1 MTYIKGLLL
10 KGTQLVIPP
19 TLQQVVIEAA
29 HEGHMKERK
38 TIATLRERNWFPR
51 LSTMV
56 KEYVG
61 SCVGCAAADTENPP
75 APMVPRSMTDRPWQ
89 EVAVDFKGPIG
100 GTRGNCFHVVID
112 TYSRYP
118 ELQIVKSTA
127 FGKLQKELDPV
138 WARHGFP
145 DVVWHDGGPPYNGRV
160 EGIR

>member
-1 MTYIKGLLL
+1 MGAQTKNSHYRQVFQEMTYIKGLLL

-19 TLQQVVIEAA
+19 SLQREVIEAA

-61 SCVGCAAADTENPP
+61 NCVGCAAADTENSP
-75 APMVPRSMTDRPWQ
+75 APMVSRSMIDRPWQ

-100 GTRGNCFHVVID
+100 GSRGYYFHVVID
-112 TYSRYP
+112 TYSHYP
-118 ELQIVKSTA
+118 EVQIVKSTG
-127 FGKLQKELDPV
+127 FEKLQKELDPV
-138 WARHGFP
+138 
-145 DVVWHDGGPPYNGRV
+145 
-160 EGIR
+160 